1 LVLAWHKGGGCIE
14 TREQRT
20 DLIPAV
26 LTSLF
31 MKLRP
36 DLDAKRVGKAV
47 GRISRAMLEVQDE
60 TRLWTVMEDALEE
73 LEAEI
78 ETERN

>member
-1 LVLAWHKGGGCIE
+1 MAEVNAP
-14 TREQRT
+14 RT

-36 DLDAKRVGKAV
+36 DLDAKHVAQAV
-47 GRISRAMLEVQDE
+47 GCISTALLEVQDE
-60 TRLWTVMEDALEE
+60 TRLWTVIENTLDALE
-73 LEAEI
+73 A
-78 ETERN
+78 ETET

>member
-1 LVLAWHKGGGCIE
+1 MAEVGAP
-14 TREQRT
+14 RT

-36 DLDAKRVGKAV
+36 DLDAQHVGRAV
-47 GRISRAMLEVQDE
+47 GRISTALLEVQDE
-60 TRLWTVMEDALEE
+60 TRLWTVIEDALET
-73 LEAEI
+73 LEADVEA
-78 ETERN
+78 

>member
-1 LVLAWHKGGGCIE
+1 MAEVSAP
-14 TREQRT
+14 RT

-36 DLDAKRVGKAV
+36 DLDAKRVVRAV
-47 GRISRAMLEVQDE
+47 DCISTALLEAQDE
-60 TRLWTVMEDALEE
+60 TRLWTVIQDAIDE

-78 ETERN
+78 EE

>member
-1 LVLAWHKGGGCIE
+1 MAEIRV
-14 TREQRT
+14 QRT

-36 DLDAKRVGKAV
+36 DLDAKRVGQAV
-47 GRISRAMLEVQDE
+47 DRISTAMLEAQDE
-60 TRLWTVMEDALEE
+60 TRLWTVIQDAIDE
-73 LEAEI
+73 LEA
-78 ETERN
+78 